1 MALGV
6 FDGLGSRE
14 PVWSSLTFVLA
25 GDGTGYRKLVFKLQ
39 AFIGFK
45 DFKTLQRHLFQ
56 QKEYHIKV
64 DLKKV
69 FAMRFLFQKLFTVFL
84 CAKDFE
90 NTSIME
96 TVATV

>member
-14 PVWSSLTFVLA
+14 PVWSSLNIRPRW
-25 GDGTGYRKLVFKLQ
+25 GWHCGYRKLVFKLQ

-69 FAMRFLFQKLFTVFL
+69 FAMRFLFQKLYSFL
-84 CAKDFE
+84 MC
-90 NTSIME
+90 
-96 TVATV
+96 